1 MKTTTLS
8 LLLIAMAGSLAY
20 AQSAPAPE
28 PASAPAAAPAD
39 DAQAEAI
46 AAALAPLKVD
56 PQLHRGQLENGL
68 SYLIR
73 PTKEPAGR
81 ASVRLFVNTGS
92 LNESP
97 ETSGISHFIE
107 HMVFNGSRN
116 FKRGELIPAM
126 QNLGLGFGGDANAY
140 TSLLETVYMLD
151 LPNLKP
157 ETVDFAMTI
166 MRDFADGAELADE
179 AIDIERG
186 IIVSELKS
194 RDSASYRAGI
204 EQLRHLVGGSRVPD
218 YLPIGSEEVIK
229 TCPAETIRRYYREN
243 YVPARM
249 TLIITGDVTAEQ
261 AESWVKKHFSSMVAG
276 PNPPRPA
283 IGSPSNTQRE
293 CATIHNDESAT
304 TQISASV
311 VSPWVKKP
319 DCLEKRITDMPLD
332 LACAM
337 LNKRLSRMARKEDS
351 PFMAAGVGKQEIYQ
365 AADVFGLTVKA
376 QPDKWEPA
384 LRAAQEEL
392 RRACLYGFSAAELRE
407 AMADIEA
414 ASRKS
419 CDSWETVTASS
430 VAQALVNSLSDDT
443 LFTPPAED
451 ARALGLGMAFV
462 QANPDV
468 CRIALGQAFD
478 AARAKLCISGSIPQD
493 VTAELVEVCFEE
505 GMQKEIAPP
514 AAEKELVFAYDKVGE
529 PGKVVKQELIEDL
542 GITTLTLSNGV
553 RVNLKSVDF
562 MKGSVS
568 VSAAVDG
575 GYLKMPPTPALE
587 QMLSVVMSQGCL
599 EAHTL
604 EELGRIMAGHDLGMN
619 FGMQDERFVFAGETN
634 ERELELQCKLLC
646 AAIMHPGYHPDGE
659 LQLRRT
665 LPTLYHMMETTP
677 EGAFSK
683 QGEKLL
689 FGDDPR
695 FTFPTEEEFK
705 AVTTDSVKAVIAPF
719 LRDGAMEVTIVGDF
733 DVQKAIPMIEAT
745 FGAMPQRAA
754 EFTPVAEE
762 ARKVDFRPWGQREFL
777 RYDTELD
784 KTIVAKV
791 LHAGDGRDVHRN
803 RRLAI
808 LTAIVREKLFDV
820 IRAELGES
828 YSPSVRLETRSGY
841 ANAAT
846 ISAASSG
853 VKRNRE
859 KVTAA
864 MDIVFAS
871 LGRGEIDDK
880 DFRQAIRPAI
890 ARAEKSL
897 RTASYWAGGMA
908 RLQSDPKQL
917 GLMRDVVADTK
928 AITLEEIQA
937 LAREIFGGDAQPN
950 YYFTVPQDY
959 KVPGEAPADAEGAA
973 EEPTPAL
980 AKGAKAPRMTGK
992 KAGKK
997 KKSGKKQAAAQ
1008 GEYAILTSKATH
1020 EAKGWDKVIDA
1031 LKARHPEAQLEV
1043 LDSMDE
1049 ESCTAALRKVGARY
1063 AAVVLRPEE
1072 CGLAIVNTMHRAAR
1086 KVDDDVW
1093 GDCIWGIVTGATPEA
1108 AVQVVSGD
1116 PLVIKRLLGTTNV
1129 GAGAFEHSCCITDW
1143 TNAPVMEQS
1152 GYTEPQKQ
1160 EITDARTGREHIFDE
1175 QLSTQKPQ
1183 LIVTSS
1189 HATQFNLEM
1198 PFGKGLIFPAH
1209 GKFHRITQFQMGDF
1223 RNCLWSAMRGHP
1235 EVLDQLAD
1243 KLQAPAIAPDGE
1255 PRVWLAAGN
1264 CLFGNAQNSPR
1275 SMVVTAMSAYN
1286 CKQVV
1291 GYTVP
1296 SWYGKGGWG
1305 TLSMFC
1311 ENMQDGSL
1319 AEAWYLNNQFI
1330 LNETQ
1335 KLHPELLKQQF
1346 NDAEI
1351 GARFIRPM
1359 SMAMQRMQIPQA
1371 KAEDALGLVHDRD
1384 VVALYGDP
1392 AWRACIDG
1400 SHSPRPYSI
1409 EWKGAKQFTIT
1420 ANADRKGRAA
1430 VWFPTGATG
1439 RDATGCDAEGAIFT
1453 NDFILFPELDMKKG
1467 ETMTVNIK

>member
-8 LLLIAMAGSLAY
+8 LLLIAAAGSLAY

-28 PASAPAAAPAD
+28 LAPASSPTAEQAAPT
-39 DAQAEAI
+39 EAL

-68 SYLIR
+68 TYLIR

-166 MRDFADGAELADE
+166 LRDFADGAELADE

-229 TCPAETIRRYYREN
+229 NCPAETIRKYYRDN

-249 TLIITGDVTAEQ
+249 TVIVTGDVSVADAE
-261 AESWVKKHFSSMVAG
+261 AWVKKHFESMQAG

-283 IGSPSNTQRE
+283 IGTPTNTLRE
-293 CATIHNDESAT
+293 CATIPNDEAAT
-304 TQISASV
+304 TKLSADI
-311 VSPWVKKP
+311 VSPWVKKE
-319 DCLEKRITDMPLD
+319 DSLEKRITDMPLD

-337 LNKRLSRMARKEDS
+337 LNKRLSRMARKEDC
-351 PFMAAGVGKQEIYQ
+351 PFMGAAVGKQEIYQ
-365 AADVFGLTVKA
+365 SAEVFSFTVNA

-407 AMADIEA
+407 AAAEIEA
-414 ASRKS
+414 NCRKA

-443 LFTPPAED
+443 VFTPPVED
-451 ARALGLGMAFV
+451 ARAYALGLAFV
-462 QANPDV
+462 QSQPDL
-468 CRIALGQAFD
+468 CREALGKAFD
-478 AARAKLCISGSIPQD
+478 SARAKISITGRIPQD
-493 VTAELVEVCFEE
+493 VNAELVEAYFEE
-505 GMQKEIAPP
+505 TMQKEIAPP
-514 AAEKELVFAYDKVGE
+514 AAEKELKFAYDNVGE
-529 PGKVVKQELIEDL
+529 PGKVVNRNVIDDM
-542 GITTLTLSNGV
+542 GITTLTLENGV
-553 RVNLKSVDF
+553 RVNLKSLDF

-575 GYLKMPPTPALE
+575 GYLKMPATPALE
-587 QMLSVVMSQGCL
+587 QVLSTVMSQGAL

-604 EELGRIMAGHDLGMN
+604 EELGRIMAGHDVGMN

-659 LQLRRT
+659 LQLRRS
-665 LPTLYHMMETTP
+665 LPTIYHMMETTP

-683 QGEKLL
+683 QGDKLM

-695 FTFPTEEEFK
+695 FTFPTAEQFE
-705 AVTTDSVKAVIAPF
+705 AVGIKEVKAVMAPF
-719 LRDGAMEVTIVGDF
+719 LKDGAMEVTLVGDF
-733 DVQKAIPMIEAT
+733 DVEKAIPVIERT
-745 FGAMPQRAA
+745 FGAMPKRSP
-754 EFTPVAEE
+754 EFTPVPDE
-762 ARKVDFRPWGQREFL
+762 ARKVSFRPWGQREFL

-784 KTIVAKV
+784 KTIVAQV
-791 LHAGDGRDVHRN
+791 LPAGDGRDMHRN
-803 RRLAI
+803 RRLSV

-841 ANAAT
+841 ADAAT
-846 ISAASSG
+846 LMAASSG

-871 LGRGEIDDK
+871 LARGEITDK
-880 DFRQAIRPAI
+880 DFQQAIRPYI
-890 ARAEKSL
+890 ARAQKSL
-897 RTASYWAGGMA
+897 RTASYWAGGMS
-908 RLQSDPKQL
+908 RLQSDAKQL
-917 GLMRDVVADTK
+917 DLMRDTVTDAK

-937 LAREIFGGDAQPN
+937 LAKEIFGGENKAN
-950 YYFTVPQDY
+950 YFFTVPNEAE
-959 KVPGEAPADAEGAA
+959 KAPAAEEPAPAA
-973 EEPTPAL
+973 EEEPTPAL
-980 AKGAKAPRMTGK
+980 VKGAKAPRKMGK

-997 KKSGKKQAAAQ
+997 ASGKKSATAK
-1008 GEYAILTSKATH
+1008 GEYAILTSKATQ
-1020 EAKGWDKVIDA
+1020 AVAGWDKVVDA
-1031 LKARHPEAQLEV
+1031 LKKRHPEAQVEV
-1043 LDSMDE
+1043 LDTLTE
-1049 ESCTAALRKVGARY
+1049 ESCAAALRKVGARY

-1072 CGLAIVNTMHRAAR
+1072 CGLEIVNTLHRAAR
-1086 KVDDDVW
+1086 KVDDDIW

-1108 AVQVVSGD
+1108 AVKVVSGD

-1143 TNAPVMEQS
+1143 TGSPVMEQS
-1152 GYTEPQKQ
+1152 GYKEPKQ
-1160 EITDARTGREHIFDE
+1160 REIPAEQTAREDIFDE

-1223 RNCLWSAMRGHP
+1223 RNCLWAAMRGKP
-1235 EVLDQLAD
+1235 EVLNQLAD
-1243 KLQAPAIAPDGE
+1243 KLKAPAIEPDGE

-1264 CLFGNAQNSPR
+1264 CLFGNAQHTAQ

-1305 TLSMFC
+1305 TLSMFF
-1311 ENMQDGSL
+1311 ENIQGGSL

-1330 LNETQ
+1330 LNETLQ
-1335 KLHPELLKQQF
+1335 LHPELLKAQF

-1359 SMAMQRMQIPQA
+1359 GMTLQRLQIPQP

-1400 SHSPRPYSI
+1400 SHSSRPLSI
-1409 EWKGAKQFTIT
+1409 EWQGDKQFTIT
-1420 ANADRKGRAA
+1420 AHGDHKGRAA
-1430 VWFPTGATG
+1430 VWFPTAATG
-1439 RDATGCDAEGAIFT
+1439 EGATGCDAEGAVFT
-1453 NDFILFPELDMKKG
+1453 NDFILFPTLEMKKG
-1467 ETMTVNIK
+1467 ERKTVTIQ